1 MSYSY
6 SIFLIYLILS
16 ATCYLIFVLGKTLLA
31 ADYFAMGKID
41 AKFISGMKRIAER

>member
-1 MSYSY
+1 MDISS
-6 SIFLIYLILS
+6 
-16 ATCYLIFVLGKTLLA
+16 GKTVTLLA